1 MHTHK
6 YKQALHRELPP
17 QPAVG
22 VGTRTVGRRQT
33 DPCHLRTTTRLGGKD
48 SRQGELPIF
57 SGTQW
62 RPAALS
68 QAAGRGPPGPRGACP
83 ERRPAQVGYRRES
96 AARSVPPR
104 GADPRSPRP
113 HPLAGLDS
121 LTAGVC
127 SSQPRVGAAARRRR
141 RRRDPGPR
149 RRVIIPPA
157 RASPGPGP
165 RPPEPS
171 PRPSCGRSLASLP
184 PALPPGPFP
193 PPPPPPPPQRRALPP
208 RPPLRSGATA
218 RPFAPQLPLSPDP
231 TSGAPSDR
239 LHPAGPASPEP
250 FSHLAP

>member
-6 YKQALHRELPP
+6 LYTENLPP

-22 VGTRTVGRRQT
+22 MGTRTMGRCQT
-33 DPCHLRTTTRLGGKD
+33 DPVTWGQQQDPEGKA
-48 SRQGELPIF
+48 G
-57 SGTQW
+57 
-62 RPAALS
+62 
-68 QAAGRGPPGPRGACP
+68 GRGSCPFSPARSLVGPL
-83 ERRPAQVGYRRES
+83 
-96 AARSVPPR
+96 AARQQDGAPR
-104 GADPRSPRP
+104 AAQGLAREAPRASRLPQGVRGSPRP
-113 HPLAGLDS
+113 TSGHRPPQSTAPAPRRAR

-157 RASPGPGP
+157 RAGPGPGP

-193 PPPPPPPPQRRALPP
+193 PPPPPPPQRRALPP

-218 RPFAPQLPLSPDP
+218 RPFAPQPPLSPDP
-231 TSGAPSDR
+231 TSGTPSNC
-239 LHPAGPASPEP
+239 LHPDGPASPEP